1 MTAAMREW
9 VEETGHPF
17 PPGEQ
22 TGEWA
27 SSNGVYQGF
36 VWMIPREAD
45 VQLNLDHE
53 DRGVLNPD
61 DPDGDQIEV
70 LAWWDP
76 NHLDGNPAVRGELA
90 ADLQLVL
97 AAIGPSLLASAAAFG
112 GPGSGRYPKGSGKN
126 PRAGE
131 PMHPGTKGEKDPSHR
146 DANKDGLPD
155 RIDAGF
161 KPNPTQLKKM
171 IEPLLNIVAGL
182 DKGIAGL
189 GLGKLP
195 RAKPVGDL
203 KGQTVKSKVAELEKE
218 IAAAKAIKSPAAK
231 IAALQKIADSRAEL
245 DVLSKRAIA
254 AAAAGHVSSQDD
266 IKGKP
271 HKAHPDEKPKPKPG
285 PVHTPA
291 SKPVPA
297 PAPKPSA
304 VPPIRV
310 TPVPA
315 KHAIHITTTSPAP
328 VIPGSWISR

>member
-1 MTAAMREW
+1 
-9 VEETGHPF
+9 
-17 PPGEQ
+17 
-22 TGEWA
+22 
-27 SSNGVYQGF
+27 
-36 VWMIPREAD
+36 
-45 VQLNLDHE
+45 
-53 DRGVLNPD
+53 
-61 DPDGDQIEV
+61 
-70 LAWWDP
+70 
-76 NHLDGNPAVRGELA
+76 
-90 ADLQLVL
+90 
-97 AAIGPSLLASAAAFG
+97 
-112 GPGSGRYPKGSGKN
+112 
-126 PRAGE
+126 
-131 PMHPGTKGEKDPSHR
+131 
-146 DANKDGLPD
+146 
-155 RIDAGF
+155 
-161 KPNPTQLKKM
+161 M

-297 PAPKPSA
+297 PAPKPSPKPSA

-310 TPVPA
+310 SPVA
-315 KHAIHITTTSPAP
+315 VKHAVMPPLETST
-328 VIPGSWISR
+328 SWAGR